1 MSQLS
6 VNDHLEGILSDFEAL
21 KRSFDMED
29 AEETPAVLSSC
40 PFGPSTPTDSLAAGN
55 GENGRLASFMPPTY
69 QSHISLSSSPSPA
82 HSPVLK
88 TRVST
93 SFSFNR
99 GTIQLAKANGAVSSS
114 LTRVASFQARLD
126 PNGFSTSLGLG
137 NESLHSSSSSL
148 ECPPPPSTPQ
158 TAARQPEP
166 RVLKAAPVASPALKK
181 FSSHSNVFHSEAE
194 RPVQL
199 VSKAR
204 VNHGSLPSL
213 DLHIAEDQGSP
224 IPLAPALAFHSAGAW
239 SSGSQNCT
247 LLRGKSSTPIS
258 RELSFS
264 SSSSSSSSPLS
275 DAAQQPSLSPPPPPF
290 RQPTKLQK
298 FPINLDGLVGKPLNS
313 SDPAPSADSASR
325 PLPGKQL
332 QLRLSPSLSRQPLG
346 RAKEGA
352 AAATVSGVSAVP
364 SPGKCPGA
372 QVNESPW
379 PPSLSPAQAAPFRLM
394 SRPQIMQVTSQP
406 SFLGGPAA
414 CPREHVRSTAERVNS
429 FSSSEVSGL
438 RAPAPSS
445 YPREAPYVGPTCSPR
460 VSPVSEGMQGR
471 EKTKEGSSPEPGC
484 ISMEGQPVQPA
495 PEETPRNA
503 NPANVGLEL
512 FGYVGI
518 EAVLDQMRI
527 KTMKTGFEF
536 NLMVVGQSGL
546 GKSTMVN
553 TLFKSKVSRKPTGLS
568 YEERIPKTVQLQSVT
583 HVIEEKGV
591 KMKLT
596 VTDTPGFGDQINNEN
611 CWDPIIKYINE
622 QYEKYLREEILIS
635 RKRKIPDTRV
645 HSCVYFVP
653 PTGHWL
659 RPLDLEFMRRLS
671 KIVNVVPV
679 IAKAD
684 TLTLEERA
692 EFKKRIQKDLK
703 VHDISVYPQED
714 FDDNSDD
721 RILNNKIRDK
731 IPFAVVGADEEH
743 QVNGTRVLGRKTKWG
758 IVEVENPAHCEFPL
772 LRDLL
777 IRSHLQ
783 DLKDITHNVHYESY
797 RVQRLNESN
806 RLALSPVNGLQG
818 KDEVESNL

>member
-29 AEETPAVLSSC
+29 AEEAPAVLPSC
-40 PFGPSTPTDSLAAGN
+40 PFGSSTPADSLAAGN
-55 GENGRLASFMPPTY
+55 GESGRLASLMPPTH
-69 QSHISLSSSPSPA
+69 QSRISLSSSPSPA
-82 HSPVLK
+82 QSPVLK
-88 TRVST
+88 TRIST

-99 GTIQLAKANGAVSSS
+99 GTIQLARANGAVNSS

-126 PNGFSTSLGLG
+126 PNGFSSSLGLG
-137 NESLHSSSSSL
+137 SESLHSSSSSL

-158 TAARQPEP
+158 SAARQPEP
-166 RVLKAAPVASPALKK
+166 RGLKAAPVASPALKK

-194 RPVQL
+194 QPIQL
-199 VSKAR
+199 VSKAG

-239 SSGSQNCT
+239 SSSSQNCA

-258 RELSFS
+258 REPSF
-264 SSSSSSSSPLS
+264 SSSSSSSPLS
-275 DAAQQPSLSPPPPPF
+275 DAAQRPSLSPPPPPF

-298 FPINLDGLVGKPLNS
+298 FPLSLDGLVGKPLDG

-325 PLPGKQL
+325 PLPRTQL
-332 QLRLSPSLSRQPLG
+332 QLSLSTSPSLSRQPGPG

-352 AAATVSGVSAVP
+352 AAASVSGVSAAP

-379 PPSLSPAQAAPFRLM
+379 PPSRSPAQAAPFRLM

-414 CPREHVRSTAERVNS
+414 CPREHVRSMAERVNS

-438 RAPAPSS
+438 GAPAPSS
-445 YPREAPYVGPTCSPR
+445 YPREVPYMGPAGSPR
-460 VSPVSEGMQGR
+460 VSSVSEEMQGR

-495 PEETPRNA
+495 AEETPRNT

-553 TLFKSKVSRKPTGLS
+553 TLFKSKVSRKPTGPG
-568 YEERIPKTVQLQSVT
+568 YEEHIPKTVQLQSVT

-692 EFKKRIQKDLK
+692 EFKQRIQKDLK
-703 VHDISVYPQED
+703 AHGISVYPQED
-714 FDDNSDD
+714 FDDNPDD
-721 RILNNKIRDK
+721 RILNDKIRDK
-731 IPFAVVGADEEH
+731 IPFAVVGADKEH
-743 QVNGTRVLGRKTKWG
+743 QWRTQRTVNSPCSETCSSGPTCRISRTSPTTCITRATACSGSTRATGW
-758 IVEVENPAHCEFPL
+758 
-772 LRDLL
+772 R
-777 IRSHLQ
+777 
-783 DLKDITHNVHYESY
+783 
-797 RVQRLNESN
+797 
-806 RLALSPVNGLQG
+806 
-818 KDEVESNL
+818 